1 MASFFVDVASNVGY
15 SSILLGVVV
24 SLLLMLIMRKQ
35 TGSRGLNLPPGPI
48 KIPWPLNYLTALA
61 RLFENPIELVRKLN
75 EQYGDIVY
83 LSDGYEDYV
92 FLGSLELV
100 KDVLVRRADVTS
112 DREEFWELRAVT
124 NYKGGIIFSNGQE
137 WVDHRRFGLAALR
150 NFGMGKKSLQHSINQ
165 EARILAETMAGY
177 NGSPFNPA
185 LVINNAVSNII
196 CTITFGHRF
205 EYSDPKF
212 KEMIRRINYFVA
224 EDPGVLSTLP
234 VFFMN
239 ERRRNLLEVK
249 KFLEDDIREH
259 EKNFD
264 PNDVRDVIDMYLLE
278 VQRAQKSGEKTEF
291 GMEKAWALI
300 FDLFLAGTET
310 TSTTLLW
317 AFLFVAGYPEIQE
330 KILSEINDVVG
341 NSRTPEYEDRTS
353 MPYTEATLMEVL
365 RFRPIAPSG
374 VPHRCTVD
382 MKVRDYDIP
391 KDTNIGINVLY
402 IHHDPKIW
410 GDPEVFRP
418 ERFLSEDGK
427 EVVKNE
433 AYLPFGVAR
442 RVCLGEQLAKMEMFL
457 FFTNVLQRFK
467 VTFPPGAVPDYGFGH
482 RLTTLLPKTY
492 EIILEER

>member
-1 MASFFVDVASNVGY
+1 
-15 SSILLGVVV
+15 
-24 SLLLMLIMRKQ
+24 
-35 TGSRGLNLPPGPI
+35 
-48 KIPWPLNYLTALA
+48 
-61 RLFENPIELVRKLN
+61 
-75 EQYGDIVY
+75 
-83 LSDGYEDYV
+83 
-92 FLGSLELV
+92 
-100 KDVLVRRADVTS
+100 
-112 DREEFWELRAVT
+112 
-124 NYKGGIIFSNGQE
+124 
-137 WVDHRRFGLAALR
+137 
-150 NFGMGKKSLQHSINQ
+150 MGKKSLQHSINQ
-165 EARILAETMAGY
+165 EARILAEAMAGY

-196 CTITFGHRF
+196 CAINFGHRF

-482 RLTTLLPKTY
+482 RITTLLPKTY